1 MSIRI
6 ERIGEQ
12 IRSEL
17 ARLLREEVSDPRVGL
32 LSLTR
37 VKVSPDLST
46 ALVFWSPLDIDGETD
61 LVEMEQGLAS
71 AAGFLRSRLG
81 SLLPLRRTP
90 QVTFRYDR
98 SLDEGARTLALLR
111 SLPDI
116 ANAPKDS
123 APTGDDESPIEG
135 PAGAGLHGEEA

>member
-32 LSLTR
+32 LSITR

-46 ALVFWSPLDIDGETD
+46 ALIFWSPLDIDGETD
-61 LVEMEQGLAS
+61 LAEMEQGLAS
-71 AAGFLRSRLG
+71 ASGFLRSRLG
-81 SLLPLRRTP
+81 SLLTLRRTP
-90 QVTFRYDR
+90 QVMFRYDR

-111 SLPDI
+111 SLPEI
-116 ANAPKDS
+116 ANAPKD
-123 APTGDDESPIEG
+123 DDVPPVEG
-135 PAGAGLHGEEA
+135 PAGAGLHGEKA

>member
-32 LSLTR
+32 LSITR

-46 ALVFWSPLDIDGETD
+46 ALIFWSPLDIDGETD
-61 LVEMEQGLAS
+61 LTEMEEGLAS
-71 AAGFLRSRLG
+71 AARFLRGRIG
-81 SLLPLRRTP
+81 KLLTLRRTP
-90 QVTFRYDR
+90 QLTFRYDR

-111 SLPDI
+111 SLPDV
-116 ANAPKDS
+116 AH
-123 APTGDDESPIEG
+123 APTEVNEAQVDG
-135 PAGAGLHGEEA
+135 PAGAGIDGEEA